1 MVNKLWCCFYF
12 FLENKVIS
20 DRFVFCVI
28 EKICKSFLSIR
39 FSKLCTPPT
48 TTTTTLL
55 LLLLF
60 NCSMGFVWVS
70 NLNLNLIC
78 DYTYILTYIVIYLVS
93 LRNSIIEIRFATT
106 IKFTEEPH
114 KEVRIPQLNTYMH
127 INLTVSIIYYMIVR
141 LIINS
146 P

>member
-1 MVNKLWCCFYF
+1 MVLFLFF
-12 FLENKVIS
+12 FLEKKVIS
-20 DRFVFCVI
+20 GRFVFCVI
-28 EKICKSFLSIR
+28 EKICNLFFLQD
-39 FSKLCTPPT
+39 FQNYVHPV
-48 TTTTTLL
+48 LL
-55 LLLLF
+55 PLHFFFFFFF

-93 LRNSIIEIRFATT
+93 LRNSIIEIHFCNKNKIYRGNHTRSSNPT
-106 IKFTEEPH
+106 IK
-114 KEVRIPQLNTYMH
+114 YMH
-127 INLTVSIIYYMIVR
+127 INLAVSIIYYMIVR

>member
-1 MVNKLWCCFYF
+1 MVLFLF
-12 FLENKVIS
+12 FLEGKVIS
-20 DRFVFCVI
+20 GRFVFCVI

-39 FSKLCTPPT
+39 FSKLCTPLT

-106 IKFTEEPH
+106 IKFTEGTTQ
-114 KEVRIPQLNTYMH
+114 EVRIHN
-127 INLTVSIIYYMIVR
+127 
-141 LIINS
+141 
-146 P
+146 

>member
-1 MVNKLWCCFYF
+1 MVLFLFF
-12 FLENKVIS
+12 FLEKKVIS
-20 DRFVFCVI
+20 GRFVFCVI
-28 EKICKSFLSIR
+28 EKICNLFFLQD
-39 FSKLCTPPT
+39 FQNYVHPV
-48 TTTTTLL
+48 LL
-55 LLLLF
+55 PLHFFFFFFF

-93 LRNSIIEIRFATT
+93 LRNSIIEIHFCNKNKIYRGNHTRSSNPT
-106 IKFTEEPH
+106 IK
-114 KEVRIPQLNTYMH
+114 YMH

>member
-1 MVNKLWCCFYF
+1 M
-12 FLENKVIS
+12 
-20 DRFVFCVI
+20 FCVI
-28 EKICKSFLSIR
+28 EKICKSFLSTR
-39 FSKLCTPPT
+39 FSKLCTPR

-93 LRNSIIEIRFATT
+93 LRNSIIEIHFATR
-106 IKFTEEPH
+106 IKFTREPH
-114 KEVRIPQLNTYMH
+114 ICTHTQEVRTPQLNTYMH

>member
-1 MVNKLWCCFYF
+1 MVLFLFF
-12 FLENKVIS
+12 FLEKKVIS
-20 DRFVFCVI
+20 GRFVFCVI
-28 EKICKSFLSIR
+28 EKICNLFFLQD
-39 FSKLCTPPT
+39 FQNYVHPV
-48 TTTTTLL
+48 LL
-55 LLLLF
+55 PLHFFFFFFF

-93 LRNSIIEIRFATT
+93 LRNSIIEIHFCNNNKIYRGNHTRSSNPT
-106 IKFTEEPH
+106 IK
-114 KEVRIPQLNTYMH
+114 YMH